1 MNAFNKYLFID
12 ELKKEI
18 ASLIDNGTFENAH
31 DIETYI
37 FEEIDNACI
46 YYADCFQIAIEL
58 NATEFGESS
67 NITELACQVLTDYV
81 FENIDLSS
89 EIKWNNK

>member
-12 ELKKEI
+12 ELEKEI
-18 ASLIDNGTFENAH
+18 ASLIDNGTIENEDDVH
-31 DIETYI
+31 TYI

-58 NATEFGESS
+58 NATEFGESR

-81 FENIDLSS
+81 FENIR
-89 EIKWNNK
+89 IIYKAK